1 MKFDIGIEKLSKG
14 LKNPKS
20 PFMQPLGELEDFLQ
34 KPSTSLQDEQF
45 KIYLWGQ
52 QLFATSRTIDMLIHS
67 QKKYMVQCLIWSD
80 SFVTKKNA
88 PLASFSIRAFLE
100 TAAHFNFAFTKFS
113 ESYENYKKK
122 VSDEFYNLT
131 RLDDDEFVDKWCG
144 FLHDNMYIPLLAH
157 CMPTTLKFE
166 EKKRFE
172 AIRNNESIEIEKGHL
187 LKPNNIK
194 TKLKKLEKNVKGL
207 RPLFET
213 LSEFIHP
220 NSFPLN
226 QYTTLKKAKDG
237 LLYCFFEDNH
247 DFFDAFVEHLNRF
260 PETIMD
266 TVSHTILLEKSL
278 LAIKRNLEIDIKKVV
293 RYSFRYSLPDEKFNQ
308 TCVCGSGKLLKK
320 CCAKR

>member
-1 MKFDIGIEKLSKG
+1 M
-14 LKNPKS
+14 
-20 PFMQPLGELEDFLQ
+20 
-34 KPSTSLQDEQF
+34 T
-45 KIYLWGQ
+45 
-52 QLFATSRTIDMLIHS
+52 
-67 QKKYMVQCLIWSD
+67 QCLIWSD
-80 SFVTKKNA
+80 SFVKKRDA

-100 TAAHFNFAFTKFS
+100 TAAHLNFAFTKFS
-113 ESYENYKKK
+113 ESYENYKKI

-131 RLDDDEFVDKWCG
+131 RLDDYELVDKWCV
-144 FLHDNMYIPLLAH
+144 FLNDNMYTQLLAN

-166 EKKRFE
+166 EKKKFE
-172 AIRNNESIEIEKGHL
+172 AIRNNESIQNEKGHP
-187 LKPNNIK
+187 LKPNNIL
-194 TKLKKLEKNVKGL
+194 TKLQKLEKNVRGL

-226 QYTTLKKAKDG
+226 QYTTLKRANDG
-237 LLYCFFEDNH
+237 FLYCFFEDDY
-247 DFFDAFVEHLNRF
+247 DFFDAFVELLNRF